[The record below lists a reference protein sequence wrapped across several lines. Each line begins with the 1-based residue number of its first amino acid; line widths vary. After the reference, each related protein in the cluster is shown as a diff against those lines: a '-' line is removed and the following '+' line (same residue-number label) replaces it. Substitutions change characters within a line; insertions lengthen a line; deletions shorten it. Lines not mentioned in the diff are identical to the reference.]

1 MWIVLDAVTAALLI
15 YSVIRGIKRG
25 FVKTAFK
32 LVMIVAALVIAYY
45 GGPMLKEYVKG
56 TEQYIS
62 ITESL
67 RNTVSESFEARLYK
81 DAENA
86 ENGAQ
91 PVSDVGSEKDDM
103 LLRIIKGAGIDVN
116 ELEDAYRN
124 GVKEG
129 AENAAALADEL
140 IVQPA
145 ADFVCGSLCFIAVFA
160 AAVIALHLLMYI
172 IDLIFRLPL
181 LKSMNSLFGA
191 LAGAASGVVKV
202 LVFCTVVEVLLLY
215 VSLPKYGFVC
225 GVEEKTLLFK
235 KFLEINPLS
244 FLY

>member
-81 DAENA
+81 DAENGTQSA
-86 ENGAQ
+86 
-91 PVSDVGSEKDDM
+91 SDVGSEKDDM

-129 AENAAALADEL
+129 AENAAALSDEL

-160 AAVIALHLLMYI
+160 AAVIALHLLIYI

-191 LAGAASGVVKV
+191 LAGAALVVVKV